1 MTLEIY
7 DLQAYPNYIVFTG
20 YRPKTGEWFIYRIG
34 EGINEYEALMEHLE
48 SGLLMVGFDNIYHD
62 WQILQNMLDCRKM
75 FQGSNGTSICGQM
88 MLRIAGMKDGTIE
101 TIPEFRFTVRQIDLF
116 RMWHLYNKNRRATL
130 NDIKFSCRM
139 SKIYTLPYSYDS
151 FIADKEPVDAYS
163 KNNVE
168 AIHRFFLTT
177 IGRDDYP
184 IYKGINKIAFR
195 EELRKEYGV
204 QCLNTAD
211 AVLGKKMILVL
222 YSKAVGLPIAEIREM
237 KTARDT
243 INLGSCIPWFCN
255 VKTQEFTNV
264 LDTWKKT
271 VIKSDTEND
280 VKIPAVFHDTQ
291 FVFTLGGLHSVA
303 KPGIYESDNDFVIMD
318 YDVQSLYPS
327 LGRLLELY
335 PEHLGPVFTKLYS
348 KFLDLKL
355 EEAKKENPDKAKIG
369 LLKLVLNAIYGNSNE
384 PKSFLYD
391 PLYTYKTTIA
401 GQVFT
406 AMWCEMLATICPN
419 IEFISVN
426 TDGICCKIP
435 RDKQEL
441 ILRLNDKIYGKFGFL
456 ISVEEYERLIVKDV
470 NNYIAIYPGSTR
482 KNEHV
487 KLRGCFDTS
496 PDYYGD
502 TSKRAIPKAL
512 KEFFVYGVPI
522 EESIKNNPDVYDFCL
537 KIKPLT
543 GGSVLY
549 RTIQHAQIETKN
561 LGEFARYYITKSGPG
576 SILRVSK
583 SGTQTLVHPGKSC
596 ALFNLNWGEKPM
608 INYSFYIS
616 EANKIKDSVVS
627 SQLTL
632 F

>member
-20 YRPKTGEWFIYRIG
+20 YRPKTDEWFIYRIG
-34 EGINEYEALMEHLE
+34 EGINEYEILMEHLE
-48 SGLLMVGFDNIYHD
+48 SGLLMVGFDNIFHD
-62 WQILQNMLDCRKM
+62 WQVLQNMLNCRKM
-75 FQGSNGTSICGQM
+75 FQGSSGTAICGQI
-88 MLRIAGMKDGTIE
+88 MLRLSGMQDGTIE

-139 SKIYTLPYSYDS
+139 PKIYTLPYSYDS
-151 FIADKEPVDAYS
+151 FIVDKDPVDRYS

-168 AIHRFFLTT
+168 AINRFFLTT

-184 IYKGINKIAFR
+184 IYKGVNKIAFR
-195 EELRKEYGV
+195 EELKKEYGV

-222 YSKAVGLPIAEIREM
+222 YSKAVGLPVSEVREM

-255 VKTQEFTNV
+255 VKSSEFTSV
-264 LDTWKKT
+264 LDKWKET

-280 VKIPAVFHDTQ
+280 VKIPAIFHNTQ

-327 LGRLLELY
+327 LGKLLELY
-335 PEHLGPVFTKLYS
+335 PEHLGPVFTKLYTR
-348 KFLDLKL
+348 FLDLKL
-355 EEAKKENPDKAKIG
+355 AESKKENPDKAKVG

-406 AMWCEMLATICPN
+406 AMWCEMLATICPD
-419 IEFISVN
+419 IEFISAN

-435 RDKQEL
+435 RNKQKL

-470 NNYIAIYPGSTR
+470 NNYIAVYPGSTR
-482 KNEHV
+482 ENEHV
-487 KLRGCFDTS
+487 KLRGCFDIF

-512 KEFFVYGVPI
+512 KEYFVYGVPI
-522 EESIKNNPDVYDFCL
+522 AESIKNNPDVYDFCL

-543 GGSVLY
+543 GGSVIY
-549 RTIQHAQIETKN
+549 RTIQHAQIETRN

-576 SILRVSK
+576 AIVRISEA
-583 SGTQTLVHPGKSC
+583 GTQTLVHPGKSC
-596 ALFNLNWGEKPM
+596 ALLNENWGEKPM
-608 INYSFYIS
+608 IDYSFYIS
-616 EANKIKDSVVS
+616 EANKIKDSVIS